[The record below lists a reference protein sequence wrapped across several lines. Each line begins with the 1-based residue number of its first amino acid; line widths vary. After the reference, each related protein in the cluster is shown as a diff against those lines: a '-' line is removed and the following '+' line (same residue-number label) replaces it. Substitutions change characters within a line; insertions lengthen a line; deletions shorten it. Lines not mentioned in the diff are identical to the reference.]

1 MTLFSFR
8 EISLSLLFTFILPLS
23 IHHYPVSIKM
33 AKRGVTTF
41 SATQVAKQGL
51 AVSTA
56 MLKMADLEKEVSR
69 LRHHVSVLSRR
80 NHGLQKELDG
90 LRVVGEGVASNKE
103 PEPQVVVEP
112 PEPIVDME
120 VAPSEASEEEDDVAE
135 AFVALASVAG
145 VRVASEAKPA
155 VAESRVALE
164 INEPEVALVRL
175 PKGKKRRL
183 TVGGDGDESGDDSE
197 VMTVVPVQEEGE
209 VMVAPLGPRLQT
221 LVVPRGPRL
230 ADGPAVR
237 GWNVVRREY
246 RFVDRSLIGL
256 RNGMVGDTYRT
267 RGNFA
272 RAPFVNRGGGFV
284 GRGNRPCR

>member
-1 MTLFSFR
+1 M
-8 EISLSLLFTFILPLS
+8 
-23 IHHYPVSIKM
+23 V
-33 AKRGVTTF
+33 KRGITTF

-56 MLKMADLEKEVSR
+56 LLEMADLRKEVSR

-80 NHGLQKELDG
+80 NHGLVKEVEG
-90 LRVVGEGVASNKE
+90 LRRMGEEVASHKE

-112 PEPIVDME
+112 SEPGVDDV
-120 VAPSEASEEEDDVAE
+120 VAPSV
-135 AFVALASVAG
+135 ASVE
-145 VRVASEAKPA
+145 VVDWVAPVAKPV

-164 INEPEVALVRL
+164 VDGPGVAMVGL

-183 TVGGDGDESGDDSE
+183 MVGGDGGESGDDSD
-197 VMTVVPVQEEGE
+197 VMTVVPVEEE
-209 VMVAPLGPRLQT
+209 REMMVAPLGPRLQT
-221 LVVPRGPRL
+221 LAVPRGPRL

-246 RFVDRSLIGL
+246 RFVDRSLIGE
-256 RNGMVGDTYRT
+256 RNGMVGDSYRT

-272 RAPFVNRGGGFV
+272 RAPFVNRGGMR
-284 GRGNRPCR
+284 GRGYRPYR

>member
-1 MTLFSFR
+1 M
-8 EISLSLLFTFILPLS
+8 
-23 IHHYPVSIKM
+23 V
-33 AKRGVTTF
+33 KRDVTTF

-51 AVSTA
+51 AVSAA
-56 MLKMADLEKEVSR
+56 MLKTIDLEKEVSR

-103 PEPQVVVEP
+103 PEPQVVAEP
-112 PEPIVDME
+112 PEPVVDKE
-120 VAPSEASEEEDDVAE
+120 VAPSVASDDVASVVS
-135 AFVALASVAG
+135 VALT
-145 VRVASEAKPA
+145 EAKPA
-155 VAESRVALE
+155 EAESRVALE
-164 INEPEVALVRL
+164 MSGPEVAMVRL

-183 TVGGDGDESGDDSE
+183 TVGGDGDESGDDTE
-197 VMTVVPVQEEGE
+197 VMTVVSVEEERE
-209 VMVAPLGPRLQT
+209 VIVAPLGPRLQT
-221 LVVPRGPRL
+221 LAVPRGPRL

-246 RFVDRSLIGL
+246 RFVDRSLMGV

-272 RAPFVNRGGGFV
+272 RAPFVNRGGFRG
-284 GRGNRPCR
+284 GGNRPYR